1 MELIIGG
8 AYQGKLEYA
17 KKAYRI
23 TEQDIFT
30 CNQEES
36 AATLDFSKKVIDGL
50 EEFTL
55 ACVKQGIEAR
65 EYLEANRQL
74 LADKIIICM
83 DISQGVVPMDRD
95 LRAWRE
101 MNGRA
106 LIYLSGEA
114 EHVIRIFC
122 GLPHKIK

>member
-17 KKAYRI
+17 KKTYQI
-23 TEQDIFT
+23 TEQDIYT
-30 CNQEES
+30 CKQDES
-36 AATLDFSKKVIDGL
+36 TTALDFSQKVIYKL

-65 EYLEANRQL
+65 EYLQANRQL
-74 LADKIIICM
+74 LEDKLIICM
-83 DISQGVVPMDRD
+83 DISQGVVPMERD
-95 LRAWRE
+95 LRVWRE

-114 EHVIRIFC
+114 EHVIRVFC
-122 GLPHKIK
+122 GLPHIIK